1 MIVQEICRKS
11 GCSIQ
16 VHEEELRWNIRYYK
30 DHNKCHCNFVVFL
43 QNQIR
48 EDTNWIKCS
57 HSIEGKPTAHVLD
70 IHTDQSYLHFSN
82 HNVYWL
88 LFVFVHWPF
97 QWFASYKPHIYR
109 CLLRRFLVLCFKG
122 RLSELVSQIRLQRQ
136 LTGSRADAR
145 YQIDPLMME
154 EVKQVSHHWIC
165 LLTSVPSCQICDG
178 QWLDGQWLQCYMEHT
193 TILLMWEATN

>member
-57 HSIEGKPTAHVLD
+57 HSIEGSQQHMFWTFTLTKFIYTSVTTMFIGYCLCLYTD
-70 IHTDQSYLHFSN
+70 LFNDLLHTN
-82 HNVYWL
+82 HIFIDVYWGGF
-88 LFVFVHWPF
+88 LFFVLREDW
-97 QWFASYKPHIYR
+97 ASWYHRYGYR
-109 CLLRRFLVLCFKG
+109 GSWLGLVRTHAIKLIPWWWRKSNKLAITESAC
-122 RLSELVSQIRLQRQ
+122 
-136 LTGSRADAR
+136 
-145 YQIDPLMME
+145 
-154 EVKQVSHHWIC
+154 
-165 LLTSVPSCQICDG
+165 
-178 QWLDGQWLQCYMEHT
+178 
-193 TILLMWEATN
+193 

>member
-109 CLLRRFLVLCFKG
+109 CLLRRFLVLCFREDWASWYHRYG
-122 RLSELVSQIRLQRQ
+122 YRGSWLGLVR
-136 LTGSRADAR
+136 TRAIKLIPWWWRKSNKLAITESA
-145 YQIDPLMME
+145 Y
-154 EVKQVSHHWIC
+154 
-165 LLTSVPSCQICDG
+165 
-178 QWLDGQWLQCYMEHT
+178 
-193 TILLMWEATN
+193 